1 MKKLLLLF
9 AIALILSPESPAQ
22 HLAAYMDYRERFFV
36 FDHGETK
43 QLESYK
49 LTSFQVGG
57 NCVGYV
63 TYGGDFMVYHKG
75 SARLLERNQPSEY
88 IVTDYLMGYATN
100 SVLKVFDD
108 GEVKLLCNNTSG
120 YIVEDSLIAFYD
132 EVQQQLKVYHNG
144 KTRVIEDGL
153 MEWPIRSYQSGD
165 NILAYITTFDN
176 KFKIYYKGEVII
188 VDQNVQETIYK
199 AGRDIVGFMN
209 LVTNAFMVFYKGE
222 FYDLEAFRPESF
234 QMGDEMMAYVTQEG
248 DFKIFENGELVT
260 IHTFPPDRYTL
271 KDSTLVF
278 EDQNF
283 LKTWCEGHVQEVERF
298 IPLAYKVGERIIA
311 YKDLTNRLKAF
322 IRCEPV
328 FISKEIINDLDM
340 VRNIIIYN
348 EGINTVKIWYR
359 GKVYNTSF

>member
-1 MKKLLLLF
+1 M
-9 AIALILSPESPAQ
+9 PAQ
-22 HLAAYMDYRERFFV
+22 DLAAYIDYRDRFFV

-63 TYGGDFMVYHKG
+63 NYHGDFMVYHKG

-88 IVTDYLMGYATN
+88 MVTDYLMGYATN

-108 GEVKLLCNNTSG
+108 GDVKLLCNNTRG

-144 KTRVIEDGL
+144 QVRVIEDGL

-176 KFKIYYKGEVII
+176 KFKIYYRGEVII
-188 VDQNVQETIYK
+188 VDQNVQETIYN

-234 QMGDEMMAYVTQEG
+234 QMGDEMMAYVSQEG

-283 LKTWCEGHVQEVERF
+283 LKTWCNGSVHEVERF
-298 IPLAYKVGERIIA
+298 IPAVYKVGERQ
-311 YKDLTNRLKAF
+311 
-322 IRCEPV
+322 
-328 FISKEIINDLDM
+328 
-340 VRNIIIYN
+340 
-348 EGINTVKIWYR
+348 
-359 GKVYNTSF
+359 

>member
-1 MKKLLLLF
+1 MKKAIFLLPLLM
-9 AIALILSPESPAQ
+9 LLSPDLHSQ
-22 HLAAYMDYRERFFV
+22 HLAAYLDYRDRFFV
-36 FDHGETK
+36 FDRGETK
-43 QLESYK
+43 QLESFK

-63 TYGGDFMVYHKG
+63 NYHGDFMVYHNG
-75 SARLLERNQPSEY
+75 SARLLERARPTEY
-88 IVTDYLMGYATN
+88 IVTDYLMGYAIS

-108 GEVKLLCNNTSG
+108 GEAKMLCNNTSG

-144 KTRVIEDGL
+144 QTRVIEDGL

-209 LVTNAFMVFYKGE
+209 LVTNAFMVFYKGQ

-260 IHTFPPDRYTL
+260 IHSFPPDKYIL
-271 KDSTLVF
+271 QDSTLVF
-278 EDQNF
+278 EDQSF
-283 LKTWCEGHVQEVERF
+283 LKTWCNGRVNEVERY
-298 IPLAYKVGERIIA
+298 IPKLYKASEKSVAYIDVNNRI
-311 YKDLTNRLKAF
+311 KANVH
-322 IRCEPV
+322 CEPILV
-328 FISKEIINDLDM
+328 SYEMVNDLDL

-348 EGINTVKIWYR
+348 EGINTIKIWYN
-359 GKVYNTSF
+359 GKLY

>member
-1 MKKLLLLF
+1 MKKLFLLF
-9 AIALILSPESPAQ
+9 AITLLLFPESPAQ
-22 HLAAYMDYRERFFV
+22 HLAAYLDFRDRFFV

-63 TYGGDFMVYHKG
+63 NYHGDFMVYHNG
-75 SARLLERNQPSEY
+75 SARLLERTTPTEY
-88 IVTDYLMGYATN
+88 VVTDYLMGYATN

-108 GEVKLLCNNTSG
+108 GEVKMLCNNTNG

-144 KTRVIEDGL
+144 QVQVIEDGL
-153 MEWPIRSYQSGD
+153 LQWPIRSYQSGD

-260 IHTFPPDRYTL
+260 IHSFPPDKYIM
-271 KDSTLVF
+271 KDSTLVY

-283 LKTWCEGHVQEVERF
+283 LKTWCNGRVNEVERY
-298 IPLAYKVGERIIA
+298 IPKLYKISEKSVAYIDVNNRIMA
-311 YKDLTNRLKAF
+311 NVHCK
-322 IRCEPV
+322 PV
-328 FISKEIINDLDM
+328 RVSLEMVNDLDL

-348 EGINTVKIWYR
+348 VGVNTVKIWYR
-359 GKVYNTSF
+359 GKLY

>member
-1 MKKLLLLF
+1 MKKIFISFTVLM
-9 AIALILSPESPAQ
+9 ILSCELPAQ
-22 HLAAYMDYRERFFV
+22 HLASYLDYMDRFFV

-49 LTSFQVGG
+49 ITSFQVGG

-63 TYGGDFMVYHKG
+63 NYGGDLMVYHNG
-75 SARLLERNQPSEY
+75 RARLLERTRLTEY
-88 IVTDYLMGYATN
+88 IVTDYLMGYAIN
-100 SVLKVFDD
+100 SVLKVFDN
-108 GEVKLLCNNTSG
+108 GEVKMLCNNTNG
-120 YIVEDSLIAFYD
+120 YIVEDSLIVFYD

-144 KTRVIEDGL
+144 QTRVIEDGL

-188 VDQNVQETIYK
+188 VDHNVQETIYK

-209 LVTNAFMVFYKGE
+209 LVTNAFMVFYKGQ

-260 IHTFPPDRYTL
+260 IHTFPPEKYIL

-278 EDQNF
+278 EDQKF
-283 LKTWCEGHVQEVERF
+283 LKTWCNGRVNEVERY
-298 IPLAYKVGERIIA
+298 IPRLYKISEKSVAYIDINNRI
-311 YKDLTNRLKAF
+311 KANV
-322 IRCEPV
+322 RCQPV
-328 FISKEIINDLDM
+328 LVSYEMVNDLEM
-340 VRNIIIYN
+340 VRNVIIYN
-348 EGINTVKIWYR
+348 VGVNTTKIWYN
-359 GKVYNTSF
+359 GKVY

>member
-1 MKKLLLLF
+1 MRKVFFLFPLLMMLVWDL
-9 AIALILSPESPAQ
+9 PAQ
-22 HLAAYMDYRERFFV
+22 HLAAYLDYMDRFFV
-36 FDHGETK
+36 FDHGKAK

-63 TYGGDFMVYHKG
+63 NYHGDFMVYHNG
-75 SARLLERNQPSEY
+75 SARLLERTRPTEY
-88 IVTDYLMGYATN
+88 IVTDYLMGYAIN
-100 SVLKVFDD
+100 SVLRVFDD
-108 GEVKLLCNNTSG
+108 GEVKMLCNNTNG
-120 YIVEDSLIAFYD
+120 YIVEDSLITFYD
-132 EVQQQLKVYHNG
+132 EVQHQLKVYHNG
-144 KTRVIEDGL
+144 QVQVIEDGL
-153 MEWPIRSYQSGD
+153 LQWPIRSYQSGD

-209 LVTNAFMVFYKGE
+209 LATNAFMVFYKGE
-222 FYDLEAFRPESF
+222 FYDLEAFKPESF
-234 QMGDEMMAYVTQEG
+234 QMGDEMMAYVSQEG

-260 IHTFPPDRYTL
+260 IHSFPPDKYIL

-283 LKTWCEGHVQEVERF
+283 LKTWCDGRVIEVEQY
-298 IPLAYKVGERIIA
+298 IPKLYKISEKSVAYIDNNNRI
-311 YKDLTNRLKAF
+311 KANVH
-322 IRCEPV
+322 CEPILV
-328 FISKEIINDLDM
+328 SYEMVNDLDL

-348 EGINTVKIWYR
+348 VGVNTIKIWYE
-359 GKVYNTSF
+359 GKLY

>member
-1 MKKLLLLF
+1 MRKVFLLF
-9 AIALILSPESPAQ
+9 PLLMMWTWDLPAQ
-22 HLAAYMDYRERFFV
+22 HLAAYLDYRDRFFV
-36 FDHGETK
+36 FDHGEAK

-63 TYGGDFMVYHKG
+63 NYHGDFMVYHNG
-75 SARLLERNQPSEY
+75 SARLLEKTRPTEY
-88 IVTDYLMGYATN
+88 IVTDYLMGYAIN

-108 GEVKLLCNNTSG
+108 GEVKMLCNNTNG
-120 YIVEDSLIAFYD
+120 YIVEDSLITFYD
-132 EVQQQLKVYHNG
+132 EVQHQLKVYHKG
-144 KTRVIEDGL
+144 QTRVIEDGL
-153 MEWPIRSYQSGD
+153 LQWPIRSYQSGD

-234 QMGDEMMAYVTQEG
+234 QMGDEMLAYVSQEG

-260 IHTFPPDRYTL
+260 IHTFPPDKYIL

-283 LKTWCEGHVQEVERF
+283 LKTWCDGRVIEVERY
-298 IPLAYKVGERIIA
+298 IPKLYKISEKSVAYIDNNNRI
-311 YKDLTNRLKAF
+311 KANV
-322 IRCEPV
+322 RCQPV
-328 FISKEIINDLDM
+328 HVSYEMVNDLDL

-348 EGINTVKIWYR
+348 EGINTIKIWYK
-359 GKVYNTSF
+359 GKLY

>member
-1 MKKLLLLF
+1 MKKLFLLF
-9 AIALILSPESPAQ
+9 AAMLILSPESPAQ
-22 HLAAYMDYRERFFV
+22 HLAAYLDFRDRFIV
-36 FDHGETK
+36 FDHGESK

-63 TYGGDFMVYHKG
+63 NYHGDFMVYHNG
-75 SARLLERNQPSEY
+75 SARLLERTSPTEY

-108 GEVKLLCNNTSG
+108 GEVKMLCNNTNG

-144 KTRVIEDGL
+144 QTRIIEDGL

-176 KFKIYYKGEVII
+176 KFKIYYKGEVIV
-188 VDQNVQETIYK
+188 VDYNVQETIYK

-209 LVTNAFMVFYKGE
+209 LATNAFMVFYKGE
-222 FYDLEAFRPESF
+222 FYDLEAFKPITF

-260 IHTFPPDRYTL
+260 IHSFPPEKYIL

-283 LKTWCEGHVQEVERF
+283 LKTWCNGRVNEVERY
-298 IPLAYKVGERIIA
+298 IPKLYKISEKSVAYIDINNRI
-311 YKDLTNRLKAF
+311 KANV
-322 IRCEPV
+322 RCQPV
-328 FISKEIINDLDM
+328 LVSYEIVNDLDL
-340 VRNIIIYN
+340 VRNLIIYN
-348 EGINTVKIWYR
+348 EGVNTVKIWYN
-359 GKVYNTSF
+359 GKLY